1 MQPTSVKQEKQ
12 DDYDQSDTRVHRL
25 RSRSYSGE
33 EPPVK
38 RKPSTAHHNDGQ
50 SSSQDSTSRCKLQ
63 VSSLRKYHDDI
74 CKFLYMSTTKLTS
87 LTSCLYS
94 EKVIED
100 ECRETIV
107 RTKTQDD
114 AGQLVY
120 RIRTY
125 IKGGE
130 GDIKRYEV
138 VMKCLEKQESLRDI
152 VKKMKK
158 YMDTRQVGFTLQSVV
173 DS

>member
-1 MQPTSVKQEKQ
+1 
-12 DDYDQSDTRVHRL
+12 
-25 RSRSYSGE
+25 
-33 EPPVK
+33 
-38 RKPSTAHHNDGQ
+38 
-50 SSSQDSTSRCKLQ
+50 
-63 VSSLRKYHDDI
+63 
-74 CKFLYMSTTKLTS
+74 MSTTKLTS

-158 YMDTRQVGFTLQSVV
+158 YMDTRQVGFTL
-173 DS
+173 